1 MFSIEKAAGA
11 YLNSVR
17 ASGCSPDTVENY
29 RRAIDRFKNFV
40 TEDDTISPAAVENYK
55 VSLFQ
60 QGLKQSTIR
69 AYIEAL
75 SLFFEWCAELGYI
88 DATPCTSV
96 VKKTK
101 VPPLK
106 AYSHLLD
113 REATSLVLRPICPKG
128 ATRSV
133 WPRTYAIVAVLITS
147 GCRNSELRNLTL
159 ADLDFEHGILYIR
172 HGKGDK
178 ERPCAFPP
186 VAQNAVRNYLNS
198 PLRPVGL
205 TESDFLFGKGND
217 PAEWHQFARAEL
229 STVVERYI
237 KCCTGIEGI
246 RTHALRHTSA
256 SILWDSGVTAD
267 EISSLL
273 GHNSVSTT
281 ARYLDRLR
289 PNSPAENATAVFG
302 TL

>member
-1 MFSIEKAAGA
+1 MFNITQAADA
-11 YLNSVR
+11 YLHSVQ

-29 RRAIDRFKNFV
+29 SRAINRFANHIAGADR
-40 TEDDTISPAAVENYK
+40 ISPVSVEQYK
-55 VSLFQ
+55 ISLHE

-75 SLFFEWCAELGYI
+75 SLFFDWCVELGYMES
-88 DATPCTSV
+88 TPCTSI

-113 REATSLVLRPICPKG
+113 RENAAKVLNPVCPKG

-147 GCRNSELRNLTL
+147 GCRNSELRELTP

-186 VAQNAVRNYLNS
+186 VAQAAVRNYLNS
-198 PLRPVGL
+198 SLRPAGL
-205 TESDFLFGKGND
+205 TESDFLFGKGSNT
-217 PAEWHQFARAEL
+217 AEWRQYGRSEL
-229 STVVERYI
+229 STLVERYI

-273 GHNSVSTT
+273 GHNSVATT
-281 ARYLDRLR
+281 SRYLDRLR

>member
-1 MFSIEKAAGA
+1 MFNIEKTASA

-17 ASGCSPDTVENY
+17 ASGCSADTVENY
-29 RRAIDRFKNFV
+29 SRAIERFKNFV
-40 TEDDTISPAAVENYK
+40 TAEDTISPATVENYK
-55 VSLFQ
+55 VSLFE

-88 DATPCTSV
+88 ENTPCTSIV
-96 VKKTK
+96 RKTK

-113 REATSLVLRPICPKG
+113 REAASLVLRPVCPKG

-133 WPRTYAIVAVLITS
+133 WPRTYAIVTVLITS

-186 VAQNAVRNYLNS
+186 VAQNAVRNYLDS
-198 PLRPVGL
+198 SLRPAGL

-217 PAEWHQFARAEL
+217 PAEWHQFARTEL

-256 SILWDSGVTAD
+256 SILWDSGVRLED
-267 EISSLL
+267 IRDLL
-273 GHNSVSTT
+273 GHNDLKTSQIYVS
-281 ARYLDRLR
+281 RLR
-289 PNSPAENATAVFG
+289 PQSATDAATNAFG
-302 TL
+302 NL